1 LSHPLVKVYIIYPMQ
16 ELKVDRELDI
26 RGEVCPFTF
35 VKSKLVLE
43 QMNEGEVL
51 RVIIDYEP
59 SAENVPKSMREEGQ
73 EVLAVNKIGE
83 NLWEILV
90 RKKR

>member
-1 LSHPLVKVYIIYPMQ
+1 MQEVKVD
-16 ELKVDRELDI
+16 KELDI

-43 QMNEGEVL
+43 TMNEGEVL
-51 RVIIDYEP
+51 RVLIDYEP
-59 SAENVPKSMREEGQ
+59 SAENVPKSMKEEGQ
-73 EVLAVNKIGE
+73 EVIAVNKLGE

>member
-1 LSHPLVKVYIIYPMQ
+1 MQEVKVDQ
-16 ELKVDRELDI
+16 ELDI

-43 QMNEGEVL
+43 DMKEGEVL
-51 RVIIDYEP
+51 KVIIDYPP

-73 EVLAVNKIGE
+73 EVIAVNKVGDR
-83 NLWEILV
+83 LWEILI
-90 RKKR
+90 RKRK

>member
-1 LSHPLVKVYIIYPMQ
+1 MEGV
-16 ELKVDRELDI
+16 KVDRELDI

-43 QMNEGEVL
+43 EMEEGQVL

-73 EVLAVNKIGE
+73 EVIAVNKIGD

-90 RKKR
+90 RKKK

>member
-1 LSHPLVKVYIIYPMQ
+1 MQ
-16 ELKVDRELDI
+16 DIKVDQELDI

-43 QMNEGEVL
+43 DMKEGEVL
-51 RVIIDYEP
+51 KVIIDYPP

-73 EVLAVNKIGE
+73 EVIAVNKVGE
-83 NLWEILV
+83 RLWEILI
-90 RKKR
+90 RKRK

>member
-1 LSHPLVKVYIIYPMQ
+1 M
-16 ELKVDRELDI
+16 KVDRELDI

>member
-1 LSHPLVKVYIIYPMQ
+1 MQ
-16 ELKVDRELDI
+16 EIKADRELDI

-43 QMNEGEVL
+43 QMKEGETL
-51 RVIIDYEP
+51 RVLIDYEP

-73 EVLAVNKIGE
+73 EVIAVNKIGD
-83 NLWEILV
+83 NLWEIIV
-90 RKKR
+90 RKRR

>member
-1 LSHPLVKVYIIYPMQ
+1 MGYNFITMQ
-16 ELKVDRELDI
+16 GIKADKELDI

-35 VKSKLVLE
+35 VKSKLALE
-43 QMNEGEVL
+43 TMKEGEVL

-73 EVLAVNKIGE
+73 EVLAVNRLGDR
-83 NLWEILV
+83 LWEILV
-90 RKKR
+90 KKRR

>member
-1 LSHPLVKVYIIYPMQ
+1 MKY
-16 ELKVDRELDI
+16 DRELDI
-26 RGEVCPFTF
+26 RGDVCPFTF

-43 QMNEGEVL
+43 DMQVGQVL
-51 RVIIDYEP
+51 RVIVDYQP

-73 EVLAVNKIGE
+73 EVLAVNQLNGNE
-83 NLWEILV
+83 WEIIV

>member
-1 LSHPLVKVYIIYPMQ
+1 MREVKVD
-16 ELKVDRELDI
+16 KELDI

-43 QMNEGEVL
+43 QMKEGEVL
-51 RVIIDYEP
+51 RVLIDYEP
-59 SAENVPKSMREEGQ
+59 SAENVPKSMKEEGQ
-73 EVLAVNKIGE
+73 EVISVNKIGE

-90 RKKR
+90 RKRR

>member
-1 LSHPLVKVYIIYPMQ
+1 MQEVKVD
-16 ELKVDRELDI
+16 KELDI

-43 QMNEGEVL
+43 RMEKGEVL
-51 RVIIDYEP
+51 RVLIDYEP

-73 EVLAVNKIGE
+73 EVIAVNRIGE

-90 RKKR
+90 RKRR

>member
-1 LSHPLVKVYIIYPMQ
+1 MKAD
-16 ELKVDRELDI
+16 KELDI

-35 VKSKLVLE
+35 VKSKLALE
-43 QMNEGEVL
+43 TMQEGEVL

-73 EVLAVNKIGE
+73 EVLAVNRLGDR
-83 NLWEILV
+83 LWEILV
-90 RKKR
+90 KKRR